1 MAVQVLGAAFFF
13 VISKHLSV
21 DDFGVISWSNAVAMM
36 LTTILG
42 FGLEQVVVRRIAASK
57 TSEWAAA
64 AYLIHILIGSFLSF
78 AILLLISSL
87 PFFDD
92 VKYKLLPW
100 FFVAQALINIGTP
113 LKQFLN
119 AKQQFTPY
127 GIIAI
132 VSNSIKLMLA
142 FLYIYKGDMNIHSAL
157 VILII
162 CASLE
167 LVSLCLYVFTKTS
180 FSFKCRYTAYKKLLK
195 ESLPQYLAAIFDSS
209 LSRMDWILLGLI
221 STDAVTGE
229 YSFAYRAFELSRLP
243 IFIIAPIIL
252 SFFSRLLA
260 GSAVMKEETQ
270 SKVNLVFIGGAF
282 LSVFIPLSLNILW
295 SPVMNE
301 LFDGKYGSTNS
312 IEFLLLSACLPL
324 QFFINISWT
333 ICFAS
338 KKYKQISFITV
349 ITAVSNLALNLVFI
363 KLMGGQG
370 AAIAFLLTTI
380 LQMLLYYNQV
390 RHIVTQFPVQK
401 FILLMIVA
409 AISYYVS
416 ISVTDNLVLQLL
428 IVVAGYTSVSFLLKL
443 INKANFTAIQLLL
456 KK

>member
-1 MAVQVLGAAFFF
+1 
-13 VISKHLSV
+13 
-21 DDFGVISWSNAVAMM
+21 
-36 LTTILG
+36 
-42 FGLEQVVVRRIAASK
+42 
-57 TSEWAAA
+57 
-64 AYLIHILIGSFLSF
+64 
-78 AILLLISSL
+78 
-87 PFFDD
+87 
-92 VKYKLLPW
+92 
-100 FFVAQALINIGTP
+100 
-113 LKQFLN
+113 
-119 AKQQFTPY
+119 
-127 GIIAI
+127 
-132 VSNSIKLMLA
+132 
-142 FLYIYKGDMNIHSAL
+142 
-157 VILII
+157 
-162 CASLE
+162 
-167 LVSLCLYVFTKTS
+167 
-180 FSFKCRYTAYKKLLK
+180 
-195 ESLPQYLAAIFDSS
+195 
-209 LSRMDWILLGLI
+209 MDWILLGLI

-270 SKVNLVFIGGAF
+270 SKVNMIFIAGAF

-349 ITAVSNLALNLVFI
+349 ITAISNLALNLVFI

-390 RHIVTQFPVQK
+390 RHIVTRFPIQK

-416 ISVTDNLVLQLL
+416 ISVTDNLFLQLL